1 MQNKKKK
8 KTEKKSFNSFNR
20 MAKKKTITQKK
31 KKVRCEECQKRTDDY
46 YPIFTNKGRAFKC
59 VECWE
64 NSIRRDI
71 NIKKLTCE
79 KNSYR
84 K

>member
-1 MQNKKKK
+1 MQNKKEKK
-8 KTEKKSFNSFNR
+8 NRKKSFNLFNR
-20 MAKKKTITQKK
+20 MAKKKTVTQKK
-31 KKVRCEECQKRTDDY
+31 KKVRCEECQKRTNDY